1 MVKLKGFHD
10 YKNKLKPCMWLY
22 MHQYERVLTNLT
34 WKIQIVSISVAID
47 LITRNTNHNAFMY
60 SVHHLLNA
68 TSFPCPNV
76 NNVQQMC
83 QLTDIV
89 LAYKQKPSYNYIREV
104 LHYYTVNAV

>member
-1 MVKLKGFHD
+1 MHVVVHASIRTCA
-10 YKNKLKPCMWLY
+10 NKFDLENSNCVM
-22 MHQYERVLTNLT
+22 
-34 WKIQIVSISVAID
+34 SSVVID
-47 LITRNTNHNAFMY
+47 LIKRNTNHNAFMY

-68 TSFPCPNV
+68 TSFSCPNV

-89 LAYKQKPSYNYIREV
+89 LAYKQKPSYNYIGEV